1 LPQEK
6 PEVNNSKLMTSQAAE
21 DYNSL
26 LESKP
31 QLLEASREFLEQR
44 LNEVRFVFGGRML
57 SPYLRPHFVTK
68 AEWKQIKTSCETV
81 WGAIE
86 KVGRVAPTDRLMLE
100 QIGLT
105 AGERELVS
113 VDPGYEEVSVTSR
126 LDSFLTSQTYQFVE
140 LNAECP
146 AGIAYQ
152 DVAAEIF
159 SDLPIMREFSRRHK
173 VTPMYCR
180 QNLLDSLIKIY
191 ERVRGR
197 GSKPQI
203 GIVDYKGLPTQ
214 REFELF
220 KEFFEGQGYATTI
233 ADPRDLELHDGKLK
247 HEDFRIDLV
256 YRRVLT
262 TELLEKVDE
271 CADFVR
277 AYKSGAAVFVNSFRT
292 KYVHKKMLFGVLTD
306 ERHQRYF
313 SKDEQ
318 EAIRRSVP
326 WTRRLEDTRTTFDKR
341 EIDLLEFVRT
351 KRDNLVLKPND
362 DYGGHG
368 IYIGWE
374 SNESEWDRAI
384 EHALAG
390 DYLAQER
397 VNTSRE
403 VFPFVDAGGVHMIEQ
418 LLDLDPLLFF
428 GEVCGGFTRLS
439 SSSLA
444 NVTSGAGMVPT
455 MIVE

>member
-1 LPQEK
+1 
-6 PEVNNSKLMTSQAAE
+6 MTSQAAH
-21 DYNSL
+21 DYMSLIERKPAL
-26 LESKP
+26 LE
-31 QLLEASREFLEQR
+31 ESRAYLEQR

-57 SPYLRPHFVTK
+57 SPYLRPHFVTS
-68 AEWKQIKTSCETV
+68 AEWQQITKTCETV
-81 WGAIE
+81 WSAIE
-86 KVGRVAPTDRLMLE
+86 KVGRIAPADKVMLE

-105 AGERELVS
+105 AGERELVA
-113 VDPGYEEVSVTSR
+113 VDPGYENVSVTSR
-126 LDSFLTSQTYQFVE
+126 LDSFLTDESYQFVE

-152 DVAAEIF
+152 DLAADIF
-159 SDLPIMREFSRRHK
+159 CGLPLMREFTKDHR

-180 QNLLDSLIKIY
+180 QNMLEALLSIY
-191 ERVRGR
+191 ESVRGR
-197 GSKPQI
+197 GEKPQI

-220 KEFFEGQGYATTI
+220 KEFFENNGYSATI
-233 ADPRDLELHDGKLK
+233 ADPRDLEMREGKLH
-247 HEDFRIDLV
+247 HEAFRIDLV

-262 TELLEKVDE
+262 TELLEKIDE
-271 CADFVR
+271 CQAFVQ
-277 AYKSGAAVFVNSFRT
+277 AYKTGAAVFVNSFRT

-306 ERHQRYF
+306 ERHQHYF
-313 SKDEQ
+313 SDAER
-318 EAIRRSVP
+318 EAIRRSIP
-326 WTRRLEDTRTTFDKR
+326 WTRRIEQAQTTYNNGTVN
-341 EIDLLEFVRT
+341 LLEFVREQ
-351 KRDNLVLKPND
+351 RDRLVLKPND

-368 IYIGWE
+368 IFIGWE
-374 SNESEWDRAI
+374 SDASAWDAAI
-384 EHALAG
+384 EQALAG

-397 VNTSRE
+397 VTTSRE
-403 VFPFVDAGGVHMIEQ
+403 IFPFVDESGVHMIDQ

-428 GEVCGGFTRLS
+428 GRVAGAFTRLS

>member
-1 LPQEK
+1 MSDA
-6 PEVNNSKLMTSQAAE
+6 VS

-26 LESKP
+26 IEREPHLLTDSRDHLISK
-31 QLLEASREFLEQR
+31 
-44 LNEVRFVFGGRML
+44 LNEARFVFGGRML
-57 SPYLRPHFVTK
+57 SPYLRPHFVTR
-68 AEWKQIKTSCETV
+68 AEWHRITTACETV

-86 KVGRVAPTDRLMLE
+86 KVGRIAPTDKLMLE

-105 AGERELVS
+105 EGERDLVAT
-113 VDPGYEEVSVTSR
+113 DPGYEEVSVTSR
-126 LDSFLTSQTYQFVE
+126 LDSFLTGEKYQFVE

-159 SDLPIMREFSRRHK
+159 SGLPLMREFMKQHR

-180 QNLLDSLIKIY
+180 QNMLDALLSIY
-191 ERVRGR
+191 GRVRGQSER
-197 GSKPQI
+197 PNI
-203 GIVDYKGLPTQ
+203 AIVDYKGLPTQ

-220 KEFFEGQGYATTI
+220 KEYFETRNYPTTI
-233 ADPRDLELHDGKLK
+233 ADPRDLEMREGKLY
-247 HEDFRIDLV
+247 HNDFRIDLI

-262 TELLEKVDE
+262 TELLEKADE
-271 CADFVR
+271 CAAFVE
-277 AYKSGAAVFVNSFRT
+277 AYKKGAAVFVNSFRT

-306 ERHQRYF
+306 ERHQHYF
-313 SKDEQ
+313 T
-318 EAIRRSVP
+318 EAERGAVKNHVP
-326 WTRRLEDTRTTFDKR
+326 WTRRVMDAKTTYKGQ
-341 EIDLLEFVRT
+341 EVDLLAYVREN
-351 KRDNLVLKPND
+351 RDNLVLKPND

-374 SNESEWDRAI
+374 SDESAWDRAI

-397 VNTSRE
+397 VTTSRE
-403 VFPFVDAGGVHMIEQ
+403 LFPYVNDAGEVQMIEQ
-418 LLDLDPLLFF
+418 LLDIDPLLFF
-428 GEVCGGFTRLS
+428 GRVAGGFTRLS
-439 SSSLA
+439 TSSLA

-455 MIVE
+455 MLVD

>member
-1 LPQEK
+1 
-6 PEVNNSKLMTSQAAE
+6 MTSQATV

-26 LESKP
+26 IERKP
-31 QLLEASREFLEQR
+31 ALLEESRAFLERR
-44 LNEVRFVFGGRML
+44 LAEVQFVFGGRML
-57 SPYLRPHFVTK
+57 SPYLRPHFVTRK
-68 AEWKQIKTSCETV
+68 EWQQITRICETV

-86 KVGRVAPTDRLMLE
+86 KVGRIAPNDSLMLD

-105 AGERELVS
+105 EGERELVA
-113 VDPGYEEVSVTSR
+113 VDPGYAEVSVTSR
-126 LDSFLTSQTYQFVE
+126 LDSFLTDETYQFVE

-159 SDLPIMREFSRRHK
+159 CDLPLMREFSLDHK

-180 QNLLDSLIKIY
+180 QNLLDALLQIY
-191 ERVRGR
+191 ERVRGHGER
-197 GSKPQI
+197 PRI
-203 GIVDYKGLPTQ
+203 AIVDYKGLPTQ

-220 KEFFEGQGYATTI
+220 KEYFEAHGYSTTI
-233 ADPRDLELHDGKLK
+233 ADPRDLEVREGKL
-247 HEDFRIDLV
+247 HHGDFKIDLV

-271 CADFVR
+271 CGAFIE
-277 AYKSGAAVFVNSFRT
+277 AYKKGAAVFVNSFRT

-306 ERHQRYF
+306 DRHQRYF
-313 SKDEQ
+313 SPEEQ
-318 EAIRRSVP
+318 EAIGRSVP
-326 WTRRLEDTRTTFDKR
+326 WTRRIEDTRTTHCGR
-341 EIDLLEFVRT
+341 QYDLLEFVRANRNT
-351 KRDNLVLKPND
+351 LVLKPND

-368 IYIGWE
+368 IFIGWE
-374 SNESEWDRAI
+374 SDESAWDRAI
-384 EHALAG
+384 EEALRG

-397 VNTSRE
+397 VTTSRE
-403 VFPFVDAGGVHMIEQ
+403 VFPFVDESGVHMIEQ

-428 GEVCGGFTRLS
+428 GKVSGAFTRLS

>member
-1 LPQEK
+1 
-6 PEVNNSKLMTSQAAE
+6 MTSQAAH

-26 LESKP
+26 IERKP
-31 QLLEASREFLEQR
+31 ALLEESRAFLEQK
-44 LNEVRFVFGGRML
+44 LNDVRFVFGGRML
-57 SPYLRPHFVTK
+57 SPYLRPHFVTRD
-68 AEWKQIKTSCETV
+68 EWRRITRTCETV

-86 KVGRVAPTDRLMLE
+86 KVGRIAPRDSLMLE

-105 AGERELVS
+105 EGERDLVAAN
-113 VDPGYEEVSVTSR
+113 PGYDEVSVTSR
-126 LDSFLTSQTYQFVE
+126 LDSFLTDESYQFVE

-159 SDLPIMREFSRRHK
+159 CGLPLMREFSAHHK

-180 QNLLDSLIKIY
+180 QNMLDALIAIY

-197 GSKPQI
+197 GQKPQI
-203 GIVDYKGLPTQ
+203 AIVDYKGLPTQ

-220 KEFFEGQGYATTI
+220 KEYFEAGGYSTTI
-233 ADPRDLELHDGKLK
+233 ADPRDLELREGKLR
-247 HEDFRIDLV
+247 HGDFKIDLV

-262 TELLEKVDE
+262 TELLEKADE
-271 CADFVR
+271 CAAFIE
-277 AYKSGAAVFVNSFRT
+277 AYKTGAAVFVNSFRT

-306 ERHQRYF
+306 ERHQHYF
-313 SKDEQ
+313 SDAEQ
-318 EAIRRSVP
+318 QAIQRAVP
-326 WTRRLEDTRTTFDKR
+326 WTRRIEHARTTYR
-341 EIDLLEFVRT
+341 GERIDLLDFVRA
-351 KRDNLVLKPND
+351 KRNTLVLKPND

-368 IYIGWE
+368 IFIGWE
-374 SNESEWDRAI
+374 SDEAAWDRAI
-384 EHALAG
+384 EEALRG

-397 VNTSRE
+397 VTTSRE
-403 VFPFVDAGGVHMIEQ
+403 VFPFVDATGVHMIEQ

-428 GEVCGGFTRLS
+428 GKVAGAFTRLS

-455 MIVE
+455 MIVD

>member
-1 LPQEK
+1 MP
-6 PEVNNSKLMTSQAAE
+6 SQAVG
-21 DYNSL
+21 DYNLLIERNPLL
-26 LESKP
+26 LED
-31 QLLEASREFLEQR
+31 SRVRLEQR
-44 LNEVRFVFGGRML
+44 LKEARFVFGGRML
-57 SPYLRPHFVTK
+57 SPYLRPHFVTRSQ
-68 AEWKQIKTSCETV
+68 WNQITSTCESV

-86 KVGRVAPTDRLMLE
+86 KVGRIAAADTLMLE

-105 AGERELVS
+105 EGERELVA
-113 VDPGYEEVSVTSR
+113 VDPGYAEVSVTSR
-126 LDSFLTSQTYQFVE
+126 LDSFLTDETYQFVE

-159 SDLPIMREFSRRHK
+159 CDLPLMREFEQQHR

-180 QNLLDSLIKIY
+180 RNMLDALLTIY

-197 GSKPQI
+197 SQKPQI

-220 KEFFEGQGYATTI
+220 KEFFERHGYSATI
-233 ADPRDLELHDGKLK
+233 ADPRDLEVREGKLY
-247 HEDFRIDLV
+247 HREFRIDLV
-256 YRRVLT
+256 YRRALT
-262 TELLEKVDE
+262 TELLEKIDE
-271 CADFVR
+271 CGAFVE
-277 AYKSGAAVFVNSFRT
+277 AYNMGAAVFVNSFRT

-306 ERHQRYF
+306 DRHQHYF
-313 SKDEQ
+313 SETER

-326 WTRRLEDTRTTFDKR
+326 WTRRLQDERTTYS
-341 EIDLLEFVRT
+341 EQVIDLLEFVRT
-351 KRDNLVLKPND
+351 NRNRLVLKPND

-368 IYIGWE
+368 IFIGWE
-374 SNESEWDRAI
+374 SNQTEWDRAMN
-384 EHALAG
+384 EALSG

-403 VFPFVDAGGVHMIEQ
+403 VFPFVDESGVHMIEQ
-418 LLDLDPLLFF
+418 LVDLDPLLFF
-428 GEVCGGFTRLS
+428 GKVAGGFTRLS

>member
-1 LPQEK
+1 MP
-6 PEVNNSKLMTSQAAE
+6 MTSQAAH

-26 LESKP
+26 IERKPAVLE
-31 QLLEASREFLEQR
+31 ESRAFLEQR
-44 LNEVRFVFGGRML
+44 LNDARFVFGGRML
-57 SPYLRPHFVTK
+57 SPYLRPHFVTRG
-68 AEWKQIKTSCETV
+68 EWRQITKTCETV

-86 KVGRVAPTDRLMLE
+86 KVGRIAPNDKLMLE
-100 QIGLT
+100 QIGLRE
-105 AGERELVS
+105 GERELVA

-126 LDSFLTSQTYQFVE
+126 LDSFLTDDTYQFVE

-159 SDLPIMREFSRRHK
+159 CKLPLMLEFARQHK

-180 QNLLDSLIKIY
+180 QNMLDALLAIY
-191 ERVRGR
+191 ERVRGH
-197 GSKPQI
+197 GEKPQI

-220 KEFFEGQGYATTI
+220 KEFFEGHGYSTTI
-233 ADPRDLELHDGKLK
+233 ADPRDLALREGKL
-247 HEDFRIDLV
+247 HHGDFTIDMV

-271 CADFVR
+271 CKAFID
-277 AYKSGAAVFVNSFRT
+277 AYRTGAAVFVNSFRT

-313 SKDEQ
+313 SNAEQ
-318 EAIRRSVP
+318 DAIRHSIP
-326 WTRRLEDTRTTFDKR
+326 WTRRVEDAKTTHDGC
-341 EIDLLEFVRT
+341 EVDLLEFVMA
-351 KRDNLVLKPND
+351 KRDTLVLKPND

-368 IYIGWE
+368 IFIGWE
-374 SNESEWDRAI
+374 SDESAWDTAI
-384 EHALAG
+384 QKALAG

-397 VNTSRE
+397 VTTSRE
-403 VFPFVDAGGVHMIEQ
+403 VFPFVDESGVHMIEQ

-428 GEVCGGFTRLS
+428 GKVAGAFTRLS

-455 MIVE
+455 MIVD